1 MARIHDFIMNLP
13 DGYQAQVGERGLKL
27 SGGEKQRVAIA
38 RTILK
43 RPHILVFDEAT
54 SALDSRTE
62 QEILASLREVSE
74 DHTTITIAHRLS
86 TIIDADEILVLEAG
100 QIVERGSHTNL
111 IDQDGKYKDMWDR
124 QQEAAKAQETLQQ
137 ATAQ

>member
-1 MARIHDFIMNLP
+1 M
-13 DGYQAQVGERGLKL
+13 
-27 SGGEKQRVAIA
+27 
-38 RTILK
+38 
-43 RPHILVFDEAT
+43 VFDEAT

-111 IDQDGKYKDMWDR
+111 IDKDGKYKDMWDR